1 MKIQFLTFAIF
12 MILISPMFLQNSYA
26 CSCAVPIDFSATL
39 QESQYAFIGT
49 VTDIDNSGGPQKVTF
64 YVTHAFKG
72 DIKDSKFVLTN
83 LGLGF
88 SDDHTQTM
96 SSSCDV
102 GYQMGITYSVFVYDN
117 VNYNNGMCDTK
128 PIGFLGLGL
137 LNPFDYNLFFYYVV
151 LGIII
156 GSIIVII
163 KWRKRK

>member
-1 MKIQFLTFAIF
+1 MKIQFLIFA
-12 MILISPMFLQNSYA
+12 MLMVLISPIFLQNSYA
-26 CSCAVPIDFSATL
+26 CSCASPTDFPAAL

-49 VTDIDNSGGPQKVTF
+49 VSDIDNSGGPQKVTF
-64 YVTHAFKG
+64 YVTQVFKG
-72 DIKDSKFVLTN
+72 DIKDNNFVLRN

-88 SDDHTQTM
+88 SDDHTQSM

-117 VNYNNGMCDTK
+117 VHYNNGMCDTK

-137 LNPFDYNLFFYYVV
+137 LNPFDYNLFYYAV

-156 GSIIVII
+156 GSIIGII

>member
-1 MKIQFLTFAIF
+1 
-12 MILISPMFLQNSYA
+12 MILISPVFLQNSYA
-26 CSCAVPIDFSATL
+26 CSCKSPADFSAAL

-49 VTDIDNSGGPQKVTF
+49 VSDIDNNGGPQKVTF
-64 YVTHAFKG
+64 YVTQVFKG
-72 DIKDSKFVLTN
+72 DIKDNNFVLRN

-88 SDDHTQTM
+88 SDDHTQAM

-102 GYQMGITYSVFVYDN
+102 GYQMGVTYSVFVYDD
-117 VNYNNGMCDTK
+117 VHYNNGMCDTK

-137 LNPFDYNLFFYYVV
+137 LNPFDYNLFYYVV

-163 KWRKRK
+163 KWRKRKWELEFL